1 MFLTRRSNRILT
13 VISVCVSCAIAVSA
27 SAQSSSALS
36 GRPSSPSPTT
46 FVDVIPN
53 LVVSDVGR
61 SMAFYR
67 DVLGF
72 TVTQTVPD
80 KAPFVFAW
88 MQRGPV
94 VIFLNDQTVAKKD
107 MPAVGNRPLG
117 GSLTIYISVK
127 GIDALHTSIGTRA
140 VIVMPLTTMPYGMRE
155 FAVKDP
161 DGYVVQFAEDV
172 SGK

>member
-1 MFLTRRSNRILT
+1 MFPTRRFT
-13 VISVCVSCAIAVSA
+13 VATFVSICLVSAFALNLPA
-27 SAQSSSALS
+27 SAQTHSA
-36 GRPSSPSPTT
+36 PTAATTT

-72 TVTQTVPD
+72 TVTQTVPE

-94 VIFLNDQTVAKKD
+94 VIFLNDQAVAKKD
-107 MPAVGNRPLG
+107 MPAVGTRPLG

-127 GIDALHTSIGTRA
+127 GIDALHASIATRA
-140 VIVMPLTTMPYGMRE
+140 TVTMPLTTMPYGMRE

-161 DGYVVQFAEDV
+161 DGYILQFAEDV